1 MVINT
6 RDKASFMRRIVHD
19 LIFMIFLAIDLYVM
33 VTSPLIIA
41 IIAFVIGITFFTHK
55 IFNFEEHLRH
65 KRV

>member
-1 MVINT
+1 
-6 RDKASFMRRIVHD
+6 MRRIVHD